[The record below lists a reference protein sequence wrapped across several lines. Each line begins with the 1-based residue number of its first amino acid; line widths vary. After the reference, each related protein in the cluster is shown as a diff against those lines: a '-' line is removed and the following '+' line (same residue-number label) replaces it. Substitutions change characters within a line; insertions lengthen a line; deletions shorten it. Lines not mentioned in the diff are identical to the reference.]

1 LLSLLPTSF
10 QQYFPVAQQ
19 RCMLRGSMESDDLF
33 LTKEGAENLR
43 KELDNLCGPR
53 RQEMAARLR
62 HAIQQGDL
70 TENAN
75 YISAKEDQAFL
86 EGKIMEL
93 ETILRRAIII
103 EDVLSGDSV
112 AIGSTVTVAFE
123 DDTQQTYKVVGVK
136 EADPRQGKIS
146 HQSPF
151 GMALLGK
158 RQGDIARA
166 ETPSGIIELTVIEI
180 H

>member
-1 LLSLLPTSF
+1 
-10 QQYFPVAQQ
+10 
-19 RCMLRGSMESDDLF
+19 MESDDVF
-33 LTKEGAENLR
+33 ITREGADNLR
-43 KELDNLCGPR
+43 KELEELCGPR

-93 ETILRRAIII
+93 EDVLRRAIII
-103 EDVLSGDSV
+103 EDVLSSDSV
-112 AIGSTVTVAFE
+112 SIGSTVTVAFD
-123 DDTQQTYKVVGVK
+123 DDTRQTFKVVGVK
-136 EADPRQGKIS
+136 EADPRNGKIS
-146 HQSPF
+146 HQSPL
-151 GMALLGK
+151 GMALIGK
-158 RQGDIARA
+158 GPGETARA
-166 ETPSGIIELTVIEI
+166 ETPSGTIDLTVIEI

>member
-1 LLSLLPTSF
+1 
-10 QQYFPVAQQ
+10 
-19 RCMLRGSMESDDLF
+19 MDSDEVF
-33 LTKEGAENLR
+33 ITREGAENLR
-43 KELDNLCGPR
+43 KELEELSGPR

-86 EGKIMEL
+86 EGKILEL
-93 ETILRRAIII
+93 EDILRRAIII

-112 AIGSTVTVAFE
+112 AIGSTVMVAFN
-123 DDTQQTYKVVGVK
+123 DDTQQTYKVVGIK
-136 EADPRQGKIS
+136 EADPRRGKIS

-151 GMALLGK
+151 GMALMGK
-158 RQGDIARA
+158 RPGETALA
-166 ETPSGIIELTVIEI
+166 ETPSGTIELTVIEI

>member
-1 LLSLLPTSF
+1 
-10 QQYFPVAQQ
+10 
-19 RCMLRGSMESDDLF
+19 MGNDDLF
-33 LTKEGAENLR
+33 LTREGAENLR
-43 KELDNLCGPR
+43 KELETLCGPR

-93 ETILRRAIII
+93 EDILRRAIIV
-103 EDVLSGDSV
+103 EDVLSSDSV

-123 DDTQQTYKVVGVK
+123 DETRQTYKVVGVK
-136 EADPRQGKIS
+136 EADPRNGKIS

-158 RQGDIARA
+158 RPGESARA
-166 ETPSGIIELTVIEI
+166 DTPNGPVLLKVIEI

>member
-1 LLSLLPTSF
+1 
-10 QQYFPVAQQ
+10 
-19 RCMLRGSMESDDLF
+19 MESDDLF
-33 LTKEGAENLR
+33 ITKEGAENLR
-43 KELDNLCGPR
+43 KELEELCGPR

-75 YISAKEDQAFL
+75 YIAAKEDQAFL

-93 ETILRRAIII
+93 EEILRRAIII
-103 EDVLSGDSV
+103 EDIHSGDSV
-112 AIGSTVTVAFE
+112 SIGSTVTVAFK
-123 DDTQQTYKVVGVK
+123 DDTRQIFKVVGVK
-136 EADPRQGKIS
+136 EADPRSGKIS
-146 HQSPF
+146 HQSPY

-158 RQGDIARA
+158 RPGEIARA
-166 ETPSGIIELTVIEI
+166 ETPNGPIEFTVIEI